1 MKKLTRIFALLLAVL
16 LTMAGCGASNQPEA
30 GAAEGTE
37 QENAAAPEMEEELN
51 REIDVNLEG
60 YDQVGGVINV
70 TELDLD
76 GNPVESTYG
85 GIGILAAEGETIGSA
100 LDHAGYFDLQPV
112 LEGDVF
118 EGWMEVAEEVVVDEF
133 DFEEVV
139 RKALPEKIY
148 TTEELLELT
157 VPDHA
162 VTYVAKWESVPAESY
177 FEPVDAWETEDVMTS
192 GSFSFSSNGGTMKFL
207 NPDGTEYEWTEYAYW
222 LEDGQALNDVMGTES
237 IDALIGI
244 EKEGAEFLGWTLYQT
259 DSTFLNEE
267 LVEEEGILCFPYESI
282 YYSGYTLLKNPV
294 LVGEQMPTEQL
305 CAMSVTGTNYYALAE
320 WSN

>member
-1 MKKLTRIFALLLAVL
+1 MKKLTRIFALLLAML
-16 LTMAGCGASNQPEA
+16 LTMAGCSTSNQSEA
-30 GAAEGTE
+30 GAADGTE
-37 QENAAAPEMEEELN
+37 PGVSEMEEID
-51 REIDVNLEG
+51 REIDVWLEG
-60 YDQVGGVINV
+60 YDQIGGVISM
-70 TELDLD
+70 TERDLD
-76 GNPVESTYG
+76 GNPVESTYD

-118 EGWMEVAEEVVVDEF
+118 EGWMEVAEEVVLDEF
-133 DFEEVV
+133 DFEETV
-139 RKALPEKIY
+139 RKVLPEKIY
-148 TTEELLELT
+148 TTEELLGLT

-177 FEPVDAWETEDVMTS
+177 FEPVDAWETDGVTTS
-192 GSFSFSSNGGTMKFL
+192 GSFSFSANGGTMKFL
-207 NPDGTEYEWTEYAYW
+207 NPDGTEYEWPEYAYW
-222 LEDGQALNDVMGTES
+222 LEDGQALNEVMGTES